1 MIKAQLRGVKKIDS
15 LIAAEKRKQKRAM
28 NTAVKVEGFRRMR
41 QLRDQVRR
49 GEPAGHPYAHPLS
62 RIARRTK
69 TGRLRKNQAPLY
81 RMARFVRYDAQYRG
95 GDIQL
100 QFGFVGGARSRLATS
115 YKALIQKHQAGVD
128 ILYGGSRTELGRRLA
143 RIGGKLKKKNDPDA
157 RYFFLRKTTGRAVD
171 IPSRD
176 IVDTFYKRYRDDM
189 LRNIK
194 NNFRRKQR
202 GERI

>member
-1 MIKAQLRGVKKIDS
+1 
-15 LIAAEKRKQKRAM
+15 
-28 NTAVKVEGFRRMR
+28 
-41 QLRDQVRR
+41 
-49 GEPAGHPYAHPLS
+49 
-62 RIARRTK
+62 
-69 TGRLRKNQAPLY
+69 
-81 RMARFVRYDAQYRG
+81 
-95 GDIQL
+95 
-100 QFGFVGGARSRLATS
+100 VGGARSRLATS